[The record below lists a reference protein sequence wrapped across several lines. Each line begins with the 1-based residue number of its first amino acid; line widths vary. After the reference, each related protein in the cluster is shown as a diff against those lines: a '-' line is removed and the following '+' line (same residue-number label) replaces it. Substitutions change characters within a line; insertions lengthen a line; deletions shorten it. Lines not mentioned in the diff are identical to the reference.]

1 MITSVQKYDT
11 LDNPDIPKSRDI
23 RSKKTPLSKKEMQSV
38 TNHIFN
44 VLWSIKKILELV
56 ITIHTTFEIE
66 SYRSSSSLLR
76 LLCVGI
82 RPPSLSPPKEYI
94 LSSARIHS
102 DTAQNEFCRAPR
114 QTFRRTHDLEL
125 GKPYEDSMDGYFSYL
140 WITINNN
147 HLIHNLKTNIKD

>member
-1 MITSVQKYDT
+1 
-11 LDNPDIPKSRDI
+11 
-23 RSKKTPLSKKEMQSV
+23 MQSV

-76 LLCVGI
+76 LLCVGM
-82 RPPSLSPPKEYI
+82 RQPSLSPPKEYI

>member
-76 LLCVGI
+76 LLCLGM
-82 RPPSLSPPKEYI
+82 RQPSLAPPEYI
-94 LSSARIHS
+94 LSSARTHS